1 VKHIAGGNLP
11 YPYITAGDAI
21 VAVDADESTAVVDPL
36 TFEEGEFTTLTV
48 TALSVASAPLYGRA
62 LVVTVT
68 PDTGI
73 TITGNTLT
81 DPSGVATRVITGLVA
96 DTGYTV
102 TVKCGG
108 VVLSDTPTFDVTA
121 P

>member
-1 VKHIAGGNLP
+1 MIANTNRPLTLVTPG
-11 YPYITAGDAI
+11 AAI
-21 VAVDADESTAVVDPL
+21 VAVDAAESTAVVDPL

-48 TALSVASAPLYGRA
+48 TALSAASAPLYGRS

-68 PDTGI
+68 PDDGI
-73 TITGNTLT
+73 TITGDTLT
-81 DPSGVATRVITGLVA
+81 NPSGVATRIITGLIA

-102 TVKCGG
+102 VVKCGG
-108 VVLSDTPTFDVTA
+108 VVLDDEPTFDVTA